1 MSTQWFWRS
10 RPIVL
15 VVDDDPTTRL
25 LANAALRRLDV
36 EIIEAATGEEALTQ
50 ARDQRPNLV
59 LLDVGLPDTSGFQVC
74 EELRADHESREVP
87 ILFVTGLDDLKSIH
101 RAYDTGATDFM
112 TKPVNWSILTER
124 VRYMLRSAREHA
136 LLRDREEQLAVA
148 QRAAK
153 LGSWRVDLQ
162 INAHE
167 ASTSTLGM
175 LGLIDPTEFDVN
187 KFAVGA
193 EEDDK
198 VRVERALSRL
208 TGEGRSFR
216 LDFRY
221 RTPDGKERFLAL
233 SGDAVLDAN
242 GTLLGCAGGC
252 QDLTERKMRDDQL
265 RFLTS
270 YDPVTGLA
278 NRSLF
283 EEHVASAV
291 RHDAAQGEQSAVIVL
306 TMPNLRLDTVT
317 VGARGADRVV
327 QEIGARLSHIAADWV
342 RPASGDGP
350 PPVVARIGEHEF
362 GLVVRQV
369 PDLADLGDLVTA
381 IQYAA
386 SQPVTV
392 DKRAIAMTTAAG
404 VAIHPQ
410 DGPSA
415 SALIAAAGH
424 AARTAEQSG
433 MGTWHFFDISQQ
445 VAARRRLSVVTRLRD
460 ALEKG
465 EIDLALQAKFDAVGR
480 EICGFEALAR
490 LKSEDGKS
498 ISPAEFVP
506 VAESI
511 GVIDRL
517 SDWVFDRVAQIYL
530 QSGLE
535 VPPIAA
541 NLSPVQLGRPGI
553 AERIL
558 SRLAECGVATNNVQ
572 VEVTESALLDH
583 PDIAVSE
590 LDTLRSHGVSIA
602 LDDFG
607 TGYASLSTLHQLPI
621 DILKIDRTF
630 IMEVDT
636 DSRAATVVRS
646 VVQLAH
652 GLGIEVVAEGVETA
666 RQADVLTEMEVDQLQ
681 GFWLARPAPIEDAL
695 SLIGADPGRD

>member
-1 MSTQWFWRS
+1 MSAQWFWRS
-10 RPIVL
+10 QPIVL

-36 EIIEAATGEEALTQ
+36 DIVEAATGAEALSQ
-50 ARDQRPNLV
+50 ARRHRPNLV

-74 EELRADHESREVP
+74 EQLRSDQDSSEVP

-101 RAYDTGATDFM
+101 RAYETGATDFM
-112 TKPVNWSILTER
+112 TKPVNWSILAER

-162 INAHE
+162 SGSCE

-175 LGLIDPTEFDVN
+175 LGLTDSTPFDIN
-187 KFAVGA
+187 RFSEGA
-193 EEDDK
+193 QAADRP
-198 VRVERALSRL
+198 RVERALHNL
-208 TGEGRSFR
+208 TNDGRSFR

-221 RTPDGKERFLAL
+221 RTPEGSERFLAL
-233 SGDAVLDAN
+233 SGDAHLDAS
-242 GTLLGCAGGC
+242 GALLGCAGGC

-283 EEHVASAV
+283 EEHLASAV
-291 RHDAAQGEQSAVIVL
+291 RHDAANDVQSAVILVTL
-306 TMPNLRLDTVT
+306 PNLRINRLP
-317 VGARGADRVV
+317 VGARGADQVL
-327 QEIGARLSHIAADWV
+327 QEIAARLSHLAAAGFGSSDH
-342 RPASGDGP
+342 DGP
-350 PPVVARIGEHEF
+350 PPVLARTGEHEF
-362 GLVVRQV
+362 GLVVRDV
-369 PDLADLGDLVTA
+369 PDLGALGDLVST
-381 IQYAA
+381 IQFAA
-386 SQPVTV
+386 CQPVTV
-392 DKRAIAMTTAAG
+392 DQRRIATMTAAG
-404 VAIHPQ
+404 VALHPQ

-424 AARTAEQSG
+424 AARTAEQTGVGS
-433 MGTWHFFDISQQ
+433 WHFFDVSQQ
-445 VAARRRLSVVTRLRD
+445 VAARRRLSVVTRLRE
-460 ALEKG
+460 ALENG
-465 EIDLALQAKFDAVGR
+465 DIDLALQAKFDAAAR
-480 EICGFEALAR
+480 RICGFEALAR
-490 LKSEDGKS
+490 LKTADGQS

-517 SDWVFDRVAQIYL
+517 SDWVFDRVAQIYIE
-530 QSGLE
+530 SGPSL
-535 VPPIAA
+535 PPIAA

-558 SRLAECGVATNNVQ
+558 GRLEGCGVGTNNVQ

-583 PDIAVSE
+583 PDVAVAE
-590 LDTLRSHGVSIA
+590 LALLRDNGVSIA

-621 DILKIDRTF
+621 DILKIDRSF
-630 IMEVDT
+630 VMEVDS
-636 DSRAATVVRS
+636 DDRAATVVRS
-646 VVQLAH
+646 VVDLAH
-652 GLGIEVVAEGVETA
+652 GLGIEVVAEGVETEK
-666 RQADVLTEMEVDQLQ
+666 QADVLTQMKVDQLQ
-681 GFWLARPAPIEDAL
+681 GYWLARPAPIDDAL